1 MTEIRDHS
9 RNEEP
14 SPWPPAVAHLL
25 ERAITVEY
33 TSLTRSGR
41 PVMVPVTPY
50 AGSSGR
56 TVDVSTGL
64 TYPAKAERARRN
76 PKVCLLFADD
86 VGSGL
91 TNAPVVLVQGIA
103 TVRDADLQ
111 ANTDRYVRLTLAK
124 LPAAFRGTPRFVLR
138 RLPAYF
144 ARIWIEVTPTRIW
157 WWDSKSLDR
166 EPSSWVAPEGT
177 SAPPSDPAPPGRQ
190 PAPWLGAP
198 ADWRAVARDA
208 IAHLDH
214 ADLAWVGPGG
224 WPYSIPIERVDEG
237 ADGLHL
243 RLGAHLPDA
252 PHGPASLTFHTHT
265 PDFTKQENHTFV
277 GEITPSDAGYAFR
290 NPRVLGDVSL
300 KGNKIVR
307 TAGFLGKVRQLHT
320 RLEQEATRRGQPVP
334 VVNLP

>member
-1 MTEIRDHS
+1 MTERRDQGT
-9 RNEEP
+9 NED
-14 SPWPPAVAHLL
+14 SSSWPDAVAQLV

-33 TSLTRSGR
+33 TSLTRAGR

-50 AGSSGR
+50 AGNGGR
-56 TVDVSTGL
+56 TFDVSTGL

-76 PKVCLLFADD
+76 CQVCLLFADD

-91 TNAPVVLVQGIA
+91 PDAPVVLVHGIA
-103 TVRDADLQ
+103 TVRDGDLQ
-111 ANTDRYVRLTLAK
+111 ANTDRYVRETMAK
-124 LPAAFRGTPRFVLR
+124 LPAAFRGTPRFMLR

-144 ARIWIEVTPTRIW
+144 ARIWVEVTPVRMW
-157 WWDSKSLDR
+157 WWDSRSLDR
-166 EPSSWVAPEGT
+166 EPSSWVAPEGID
-177 SAPPSDPAPPGRQ
+177 APPSDPAPPGRQ
-190 PAPWLGAP
+190 PAAWIDAP
-198 ADWRAVARDA
+198 PDWRPVARHAVAR
-208 IAHLDH
+208 LDH

-224 WPYSIPIERVDEG
+224 WPYSVPTTQVEEDANGFRV
-237 ADGLHL
+237 

-252 PHGPASLTFHTHT
+252 PQGPACLTFHTHT
-265 PDFTKQENHTFV
+265 PTFTKQENHTFV
-277 GEITPSDAGYAFR
+277 GEITATDDGYTFA

-307 TAGFLGKVRQLHT
+307 TAGFLGKVRRLHT